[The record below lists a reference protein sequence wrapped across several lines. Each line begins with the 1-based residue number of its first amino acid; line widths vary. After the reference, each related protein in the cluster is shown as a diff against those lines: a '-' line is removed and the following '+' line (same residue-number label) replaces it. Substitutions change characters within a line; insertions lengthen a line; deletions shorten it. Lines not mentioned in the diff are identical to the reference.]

1 VEAGGAPR
9 GSESRHSRGLTL
21 CPQCP
26 TIVRMART
34 VSIRD
39 LQRDTSGVVRRV
51 TRTGRPAIVTNRG
64 DPVVAVVP
72 VDPDALEDFVLANS
86 PPFVRAMREADASL
100 EAGLVRPASEVFT
113 ELGEERDDEPTAT
126 KRELRRVTALTV
138 RERKILA
145 LLAQGQTA
153 QSIAEGLSISPRTV
167 RTHVA
172 RILDKLD
179 VSARATRV
187 RERG

>member
-1 VEAGGAPR
+1 
-9 GSESRHSRGLTL
+9 
-21 CPQCP
+21 
-26 TIVRMART
+26 MART

-86 PPFVRAMREADASL
+86 PPFVRAMREADAAL
-100 EAGLVRPASEVFT
+100 EAGLVRPASEVFA
-113 ELGEERDDEPTAT
+113 ELGQEREDKPAAT
-126 KRELRRVTALTV
+126 ERELRRVAALTA
-138 RERKILA
+138 REREILA

-153 QSIAEGLSISPRTV
+153 QRIADGLSISPRRV
-167 RTHVA
+167 RAHLA

-179 VSARATRV
+179 VSLPATRSAGAGS
-187 RERG
+187 R

>member
-1 VEAGGAPR
+1 
-9 GSESRHSRGLTL
+9 
-21 CPQCP
+21 
-26 TIVRMART
+26 MART

-72 VDPDALEDFVLANS
+72 VDPEALEDFVLANS
-86 PPFVRAMREADASL
+86 PPFVRAMREADGAL
-100 EAGLVRPASEVFT
+100 EAGLVRPASEVFA
-113 ELGEERDDEPTAT
+113 ELGEERDDEPAAT
-126 KRELRRVTALTV
+126 ERELRRVAALTA

-145 LLAQGQTA
+145 LLAQGRTA
-153 QSIAEGLSISPRTV
+153 QSIAEGLSISPSTV

-179 VSARATRV
+179 MGARATKSASTRS
-187 RERG
+187 R